1 MTLLNMMTLPGA
13 YMQAIDA
20 AKRADAEAAANAVT
34 EPRGI
39 FDLPLWSAWGAR
51 TA

>member
-1 MTLLNMMTLPGA
+1 MTLLNTFTLPGA
-13 YMQAIDA
+13 YIQAIDTA
-20 AKRADAEAAANAVT
+20 NRADAEAAANAAPA
-34 EPRGI
+34 PRGV